1 MSRALAFLLLA
12 FLLYA
17 QQPMKLTLQ
26 EAEALAVKNNPDVSV
41 ALLTAAAANQ
51 VTIETRSAYFP
62 TVNGSVTGA
71 GALSGSRVAAGAL
84 NNPVIYNRLAA
95 GVTVSQLITD
105 FGRTSNLTASARLHA
120 EARDDSAKAT
130 RADVVLQA
138 DRAYFAALRAA
149 SVLTVAQQTVAAR
162 QVVADQVGALANAN
176 LKSEL
181 DVSFANVNLSDAK
194 LLLLNAQ
201 NDIKASYA
209 ELSNALGYRDQR
221 TFDLVDPAM
230 PAAPP
235 EDVSPLVQASL
246 RQRPEVLSAR
256 ADFSGARK
264 FAIAEQDL
272 KKPTVSALASVGAIP
287 AYEAPLDSRYAAAG
301 VNVNVPIF
309 NGHLFSARRTEAE
322 IRAQASEQALLSLE
336 NRIAKDVRV
345 ALLNASTAYQR
356 LSVTAELLA
365 QATQALSLAQARYNL
380 GLSSIVEL
388 TQAQLNLTSAQIANA
403 GAKYDY
409 DLQGAVLDYQT
420 GVVR

>member
-1 MSRALAFLLLA
+1 
-12 FLLYA
+12 
-17 QQPMKLTLQ
+17 
-26 EAEALAVKNNPDVSV
+26 
-41 ALLTAAAANQ
+41 
-51 VTIETRSAYFP
+51 
-62 TVNGSVTGA
+62 
-71 GALSGSRVAAGAL
+71 
-84 NNPVIYNRLAA
+84 
-95 GVTVSQLITD
+95 
-105 FGRTSNLTASARLHA
+105 
-120 EARDDSAKAT
+120 
-130 RADVVLQA
+130 
-138 DRAYFAALRAA
+138 
-149 SVLTVAQQTVAAR
+149 
-162 QVVADQVGALANAN
+162 
-176 LKSEL
+176 
-181 DVSFANVNLSDAK
+181 
-194 LLLLNAQ
+194 
-201 NDIKASYA
+201 
-209 ELSNALGYRDQR
+209 
-221 TFDLVDPAM
+221 
-230 PAAPP
+230 
-235 EDVSPLVQASL
+235 
-246 RQRPEVLSAR
+246 
-256 ADFSGARK
+256 
-264 FAIAEQDL
+264 L

-336 NRIAKDVRV
+336 NRIAKDVQV